1 MKKIIISIKLQKT
14 MMKNNSL
21 EMDIERTFDYP
32 ADRYK
37 AQIKNEWNSVAI
49 YDKIADD
56 YVLIVPYDNI
66 NYVEVVDEEEELKN
80 AFMD

>member
-1 MKKIIISIKLQKT
+1 MRKIIVSVKMQKT
-14 MMKNNSL
+14 TMKNNSL

-32 ADRYK
+32 TDRYR

-56 YVLIVPYDNI
+56 YVLIVSCDNI

>member
-1 MKKIIISIKLQKT
+1 MKKIIISIKLQKA

-37 AQIKNEWNSVAI
+37 AQIKTEWNSVAI

-56 YVLIVPYDNI
+56 YVLVVPCDNI
-66 NYVEVVDEEEELKN
+66 NYVKVEEVEEEED
-80 AFMD
+80 ADS

>member
-1 MKKIIISIKLQKT
+1 MKKIIISIKLQKA

-37 AQIKNEWNSVAI
+37 AQIKNEWNSVVI

-56 YVLIVPYDNI
+56 YALVVPYDNI